1 MSRIYLIRHGH
12 AAAGFGENLDPGLD
26 DAGHQQAADVAE
38 KLKALGPLP
47 IISSPLKR
55 TQETAAPLARIW
67 HAAPVIEN
75 CVAEIPSPKGM
86 TLEERAQW
94 LRQFMA
100 GSWLDA
106 TPDLAKWRQS
116 CVGSIAALKQDAIVF
131 SHYVAINVLMGMA
144 VGDDKVVVFSP
155 SYCSVTVFDNAG
167 GKLDLIEK
175 GSEASLTKVN

>member
-1 MSRIYLIRHGH
+1 MPRIYMVRHGK
-12 AAAGFGENLDPGLD
+12 AAAGFGEDMDPGLD
-26 DAGHQQAADVAE
+26 DLGRQQAEDVAA
-38 KLKALGPLP
+38 KLKSLGPYP

-55 TQETAAPLARIW
+55 TQETAAPLARLW
-67 HAAPVIEN
+67 HQAPAIEI

-86 TLEERAQW
+86 SLEERVVW

-106 TPDLAKWRQS
+106 PPELAKWRQQ
-116 CVGSIAALKQDAIVF
+116 CVGSIAALKHDAVVF

-155 SYCSVTVFDNAG
+155 ENCSVTTFDNTG

-175 GSEASLTKVN
+175 GSEAALTKVN